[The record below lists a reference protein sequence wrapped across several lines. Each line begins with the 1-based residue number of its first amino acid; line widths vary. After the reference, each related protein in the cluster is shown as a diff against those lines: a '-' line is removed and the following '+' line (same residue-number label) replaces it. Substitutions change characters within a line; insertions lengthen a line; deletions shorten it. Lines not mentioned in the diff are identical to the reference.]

1 MEQNESINID
11 RVEKARQ
18 AFMRGEMS
26 AEAYWDIRVAEYSK
40 YNNYK

>member
-1 MEQNESINID
+1 MNEPNFD

-26 AEAYWDIRVAEYSK
+26 ADCYWAIRAAEYSK
-40 YNNYK
+40 LKKNKV